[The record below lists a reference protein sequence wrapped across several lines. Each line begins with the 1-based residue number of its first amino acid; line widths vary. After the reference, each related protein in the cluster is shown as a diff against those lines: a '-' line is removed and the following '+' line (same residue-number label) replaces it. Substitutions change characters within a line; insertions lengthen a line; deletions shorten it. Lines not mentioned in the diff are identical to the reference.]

1 MHDEEIY
8 SARDRQVDRLRGRVN
23 RRAQLCD
30 GAGVF
35 DLQSIERI
43 WPIADLANAQMFV
56 RVGNNLTERS
66 HARSLKGAKEDCTR
80 RKTSERESLDEI
92 CARLK
97 GIGYDGPCTVQ
108 TFRPEYWE
116 WDPMQLAV
124 KAREAAIKVLS
135 PYFEI
140 EE

>member
-56 RVGNNLTERS
+56 RVGNKLTERS

-80 RKTSERESLDEI
+80 RKMRTRNGLTKSFRVV
-92 CARLK
+92 
-97 GIGYDGPCTVQ
+97 TV
-108 TFRPEYWE
+108 RPLVR
-116 WDPMQLAV
+116 P
-124 KAREAAIKVLS
+124 I
-135 PYFEI
+135 
-140 EE
+140 